1 MFLPFRISVDT
12 IDRLTSPSPLR
23 SIRFDKCE
31 ENAKDILLSSI
42 DLATG
47 VISGETLKNGW
58 LPVDENY
65 HVFISYSRDDKSKAE
80 KLANWLTS
88 HGVKCFLDSYYWNNA
103 DDLLKAI
110 DDKWCK
116 DKDGYYNYRNRNYTS
131 SLIHAML
138 SMAIMEAIS
147 RCDFGIF
154 IESGNSVDLDLSD
167 ISTFTLSPWIYEE
180 LHMMTIIE
188 KRVPSWL
195 KKERVRLFS
204 SDTGVLVES
213 APPVRMSFE
222 IPRDE
227 LVEIDYYTLTH
238 IKGAG
243 DDWMYNLYKEYD
255 GLRTEFD
262 IILDHKCPV

>member
-80 KLANWLTS
+80 KLAKWLTS

-154 IESGNSVDLDLSD
+154 IEHLIKVTETEKQDDVSIAFLHLKILFHHRSICRFFVLRILFHADLDEILSK
-167 ISTFTLSPWIYEE
+167 
-180 LHMMTIIE
+180 II
-188 KRVPSWL
+188 
-195 KKERVRLFS
+195 
-204 SDTGVLVES
+204 
-213 APPVRMSFE
+213 A
-222 IPRDE
+222 
-227 LVEIDYYTLTH
+227 
-238 IKGAG
+238 
-243 DDWMYNLYKEYD
+243 
-255 GLRTEFD
+255 
-262 IILDHKCPV
+262 

>member
-1 MFLPFRISVDT
+1 
-12 IDRLTSPSPLR
+12 
-23 SIRFDKCE
+23 
-31 ENAKDILLSSI
+31 
-42 DLATG
+42 
-47 VISGETLKNGW
+47 
-58 LPVDENY
+58 
-65 HVFISYSRDDKSKAE
+65 
-80 KLANWLTS
+80 
-88 HGVKCFLDSYYWNNA
+88 
-103 DDLLKAI
+103 
-110 DDKWCK
+110 
-116 DKDGYYNYRNRNYTS
+116 
-131 SLIHAML
+131 ML

-262 IILDHKCPV
+262 IILDH